1 MASDERAQRAAEVL
15 RDTLVDLSGRTSSE
29 LFERLD
35 AINGEFETVMTGLGY
50 PEIREAIRAWRDGA
64 AAEVKAAFK
73 RLLGL
78 AKSPEA
84 AESLLWE
91 GIDAAFEWSPPSREN
106 SKVFGEWLARSRV
119 AEIEGFKVRSAKCE
133 RYRTLED
140 SLNCDFR
147 TLFEL
152 CIAQVAEEIDHKT
165 IEATDA
171 DVLLPAAEQRDL
183 KSKDKETRERARARI
198 VVEIRR
204 ELTQVE
210 ADLVYARRPPEEV
223 VPEHPKYRIFRKDM
237 RGFLR
242 LWISKSRTL
251 PETALLMAAQIGRRG
266 PDTMRQAWKKYHRE
280 FDGEPT

>member
-1 MASDERAQRAAEVL
+1 
-15 RDTLVDLSGRTSSE
+15 
-29 LFERLD
+29 
-35 AINGEFETVMTGLGY
+35 MTGQGF
-50 PEIREAIRAWRDGA
+50 PQIREAIRAWRESA

-84 AESLLWE
+84 AESLVWE
-91 GIDAAFEWSPPSREN
+91 GIDAAFEWSPSGREN
-106 SKVFGEWLARSRV
+106 SKSFGEWLARAGV
-119 AEIEGFKVRSAKCE
+119 DDIEGFKLRSAKCE
-133 RYRTLED
+133 RYRTLPD
-140 SLNCDFR
+140 QLNCDFR

-152 CIAQVAEEIDHKT
+152 CIAQVAEEVDHET
-165 IEATDA
+165 IEASDA
-171 DVLLPAAEQRDL
+171 DLLLPAAEQRDL

-223 VPEHPKYRIFRKDM
+223 VPEYPKYRIFRKDM

-280 FDGEPT
+280 FDGERT